1 MIRAVLFDLD
11 GTLYDRDELVR
22 NLAKEQFMIFREDLG
37 DIDERRFVQRLV
49 DLDAHGYASKPAR
62 YEELATEWGLGRGVA
77 DRLERHFWQSY
88 DRHCELSHDTSAT
101 LQTLRR
107 HGKKLGVITNGP
119 TESQEQK
126 LETLG
131 LASFFDVVLI
141 SEAEGLRKPDQMIFA
156 RALERCGVEP
166 AEAMFV
172 GDHPEVDVAGARAA
186 GLVPVWKRVP
196 YWEMTLEDVLI
207 VDTLSEILPTCLGP
221 FGPNTSQAFSAGRR
235 ED

>member
-22 NLAKEQFMIFREDLG
+22 NLAKEQFMIFRENLG

-49 DLDAHGYASKPAR
+49 DLDAHGYGSKPALPALHER
-62 YEELATEWGLGRGVA
+62 LVTEWGLGADVA

-88 DRHCELSHDTSAT
+88 DRHCELSNDTSAT
-101 LQTLRR
+101 LQTLRK

-119 TESQEQK
+119 TEPQEQK
-126 LETLG
+126 LQSLG

-141 SEAEGLRKPDQMIFA
+141 SEAEGLRKPDRMIFA

-221 FGPNTSQAFSAGRR
+221 NTNSAY
-235 ED
+235 